1 MLYRG
6 NELNEMKRWIY
17 ILLCLICLS
26 WTADAQQA
34 KKSKQLRRLET
45 QRQSVLNKI
54 KHTDRELK
62 RIKKDTEQEQK
73 RLKLVRQQVS
83 QRKEVIGILGN
94 EISALQ
100 TQIDSLGIHIRHL
113 SSREAMLLKQ
123 YAGSLRALQ
132 HDAPQTDRLL
142 FLLSA
147 RSFDEAYQ
155 RQRFIGQ
162 YARASQK
169 IVRELKQT
177 RLGIEQTQRTINDN
191 QKEKKELLALRDNEK
206 KELER
211 EEGKREANVQNLK
224 GKEKKLAQ
232 QLEQQRKQAQRL
244 ENQIQAQI
252 AAEIAR
258 AEEEARRQQ
267 ARREAR
273 AKARRAA
280 QEKAR
285 KAAEAKEAGD
295 AKSRTKPQPKPTPI
309 DEPDDEPESE
319 RRSAIA
325 GGYAM
330 NAEERKLSGSFAQNR
345 GRLPMPVR
353 GRYELLRRFGRQQ
366 HASLKRVEVVS
377 GGIDLRAHADRHAYA
392 VFSGIVS
399 SVFETPGY
407 RNSVI
412 VRHGNYLT
420 VYANL
425 AAVSVHVGQ
434 RISTG
439 QKLGTID
446 SSAGSDRTG
455 VLHFQLWHERTKQDP
470 LPWLKR

>member
-1 MLYRG
+1 MR
-6 NELNEMKRWIY
+6 RWIY
-17 ILLCLICLS
+17 ILMCVVCLVGA
-26 WTADAQQA
+26 TDAQKA

-54 KHTDRELK
+54 KHTDQELR
-62 RIKKDTEQEQK
+62 RIKKNTEQEQK

-83 QRKEVIGILGN
+83 QRKEVIGILGS

-100 TQIDSLGIHIRHL
+100 MQIDSLGIHIRHL
-113 SSREAMLLKQ
+113 SSREATLLQQ

-132 HDAPQTDRLL
+132 HDLPQTDRLL
-142 FLLSA
+142 FLLSS

-155 RQRFIGQ
+155 RQRFLGQ
-162 YARASQK
+162 YARANQK
-169 IVRELKQT
+169 IVRELKLT
-177 RLGIEQTQRTINDN
+177 RQGIEQTQRTINDN
-191 QKEKKELLALRDNEK
+191 QNEKKQLLALRDNEK
-206 KELER
+206 RELER
-211 EEGKREANVQNLK
+211 EEGKRQANVQTLK
-224 GKEKKLAQ
+224 GQEKKLAQ
-232 QLEQQRKQAQRL
+232 QLEQQRKQAQKL
-244 ENQIQAQI
+244 EHQIQAQI

-258 AEEEARRQQ
+258 AEEEARKQQ

-273 AKARRAA
+273 ARARRQA
-280 QEKAR
+280 QEEAR
-285 KAAEAKEAGD
+285 KAAEAKA
-295 AKSRTKPQPKPTPI
+295 AKGSKTRTKPEPKPTP
-309 DEPDDEPESE
+309 EPEADEAPETE

-353 GRYELLRRFGRQQ
+353 GRYDLLRRFGRQQ

-377 GGIDLRAHADRHAYA
+377 GGIDLKAHGDKHAYA

-407 RNSVI
+407 RHSI
-412 VRHGNYLT
+412 IIRHGNYLT

-425 AAVSVHVGQ
+425 ASVSVHVGQ
-434 RISTG
+434 RVSTG
-439 QKLGTID
+439 HKLGTID
-446 SSAGSDRTG
+446 SSSGSDRAS
-455 VLHFQLWHERTKQDP
+455 VLHFQLWHERIKQDP